1 MTFDEA
7 FHELLGHEG
16 GYSDHPH
23 DPGGK
28 TMWGVTEKVARAHG
42 YRGPMNELPVSFAKS
57 LYKEIYWDSVRADE
71 VPRQARYAL
80 FDAAV
85 NSGPVQA
92 IKWLQKA
99 AEVADDGKFG
109 PATLRAVQAYDPELL
124 ESRMLGFRLMFM
136 TELGNWKSFNK
147 GWARR
152 VAQVLIDK

>member
-16 GYSDHPH
+16 GYSNHPD
-23 DPGGK
+23 DPGGE
-28 TMWGVTEKVARAHG
+28 TMWGITQRVARANG
-42 YRGPMNELPVSFAKS
+42 YLGPMRELPVSLAKS
-57 LYKEIYWDSVRADE
+57 IYKELYWDSVRADE

-92 IKWLQKA
+92 VKWLQRA

-124 ESRMLGFRLMFM
+124 EARMLGFRLMFM
-136 TELGNWKSFNK
+136 TELGNWRSFNK